1 MEIQKGAKIGFFSR
15 IDYGSKGFRRA
26 VLNAGYDYFRKEGV
40 HFLVLAGGLI
50 SEKAVSREMRKFI
63 KNLIDTERDKIK
75 ENNFRIKALN
85 KKRKKPLPLVPL
97 LTGEQLVVRKSE
109 VEEEFLT
116 GVAEQ
121 LADVIPVLNFP
132 DPENP
137 GKEKS
142 VELFITTSP
151 AFDGEIGERVA
162 QLLSEKRSDIRIWNV
177 GGDRFPVKY
186 VNKLLWVLTPVKAV
200 WMRGDYYSTAVER
213 VIKDKTKQTSQSSPD
228 IYIVGC
234 FGSSIHKPKGELK
247 YQYLSI
253 PACHRLEET
262 RVSENQIGVSVLEF
276 PADGSQHLFRT
287 YNLKDLVSKEL
298 SFIVPPEG
306 ASVLQK
312 KMIEVMK
319 NKGWSTRG
327 LFITELGVS
336 GKEVDDNLES
346 LMKKKTFRR
355 NGENWPGIIYQEK
368 SKKYY
373 FDLVYIQ
380 RNLKYAPSNGPYSED
395 RIVSFACMHAG
406 SRETDYPFFVNEVP
420 KIILKQNA
428 DILIDAGDTK
438 EGLYHDLDKKGEIV
452 AGLANNTLQEKF
464 AAHLVG
470 TVIFKVFVER
480 FLMLLKEC
488 DVNKLT
494 PDKVYAMVNKSLILF
509 IYILGNHDLWEAG
522 DGHEPLVV
530 FRGVLVRFL
539 TDHIHEYLSSQKLPY
554 QPLTKLVEGKVLS
567 QEFFDLPS
575 GLKLSIQHP
584 HMARA
589 KTTSIRP
596 QEMMDYGKRMGC
608 QVTIG
613 ANFHVS
619 ESVDEWDMDLG
630 QCHSQQ
636 IGTIKHGSNF
646 ERHKM
651 KMVDQGV
658 GFLRLLSRKDESFKS
673 PNRIFMGETAFYGAP
688 KPVPPVD
695 NLVIVNSFVKE
706 LGVDPLKEN

>member
-1 MEIQKGAKIGFFSR
+1 MEIQKGAKIGFISR
-15 IDYGSKGFRRA
+15 IDFGSKGFRQS
-26 VLNAGYDYFRKEGV
+26 VVNAGFECLRKDGT
-40 HFLVLAGGLI
+40 HFNVLAGGLI
-50 SEKAVSREMRKFI
+50 SEKDIRREMRDYI
-63 KNLIDTERDKIK
+63 KDMIDTERDEIKVKNEKIK
-75 ENNFRIKALN
+75 AMN
-85 KKRKKPLPLVPL
+85 KKGKKQLSLVPL
-97 LTGEQLVVRKSE
+97 LTGEHLVTRKSAL
-109 VEEEFLT
+109 EEDFLKK
-116 GVAEQ
+116 VATQ
-121 LADVIPVLNFP
+121 LAKIIPVITGP
-132 DPENP
+132 DSEDS
-137 GKEKS
+137 GKEKLID
-142 VELFITTSP
+142 LFITTSP
-151 AFDGEIGERVA
+151 AFDGDIGERVA
-162 QLLSEKRSDIRIWNV
+162 QLLSEERKDVRVWNV
-177 GGDRFPVKY
+177 GGDRFPVKF
-186 VNKLLWVLTPVKAV
+186 VDKLLWVLTPVKAV

-213 VIKDKTKQTSQSSPD
+213 VIKDKTKQTSQSSPY
-228 IYIVGC
+228 IYVVGG

-247 YQYLSI
+247 YQYCSV
-253 PACHRLEET
+253 PVCHRLEET

-287 YNLKDLVSKEL
+287 YNLKDLVSREL

-306 ASVLQK
+306 ASVIQK
-312 KMIEVMK
+312 KMIEIMK
-319 NKGWSTRG
+319 AKSWATRG
-327 LFITELGVS
+327 IFVSELGIS
-336 GKEVDDNLES
+336 GQDVDKAVKS
-346 LMKKKTFRR
+346 LMNKKTFRR
-355 NGENWPGIIYQEK
+355 NGENWPGIVYREK

-373 FDLVYIQ
+373 FDLNYVQ
-380 RNLKYAPSNGPYSED
+380 RFLKYASPTGAFNED

-420 KIILKQNA
+420 NIILKQNA
-428 DILIDAGDTK
+428 TILVDAGDTK

-470 TVIFKVFVER
+470 TVIFKVFQAR
-480 FLMLLKEC
+480 FSTLLKESERG
-488 DVNKLT
+488 KLAIE
-494 PDKVYAMVNKSLILF
+494 KVSEMVRGALLLF
-509 IYILGNHDLWEAG
+509 VYILGNHDLWEAG

-539 TDHIHEYLSSQKLPY
+539 TDHIHEYLDSEKLPY
-554 QPLTKLVEGKVLS
+554 QPLTNLVESKVLC
-567 QEFFDLPS
+567 QEFYDLPS

-608 QVTIG
+608 QVTLG

-630 QCHSQQ
+630 QCHCQQ

-651 KMVDQGV
+651 KMVDQGI
-658 GFLRLLSRKDESFKS
+658 GYLRLLSRKDDHFKS
-673 PNRIFMGETAFYGAP
+673 PQRIFMGETAFYGAP

-695 NLVIVNSFVKE
+695 NLEIVNKFVTN
-706 LGVDPLKEN
+706 LGVDPLK

>member
-26 VLNAGYDYFRKEGV
+26 VLNAGYDEFRKEKV

-50 SEKAVSREMRKFI
+50 SEKAISREMRMHTKNFI
-63 KNLIDTERDKIK
+63 EEEREKIK
-75 ENNFRIKALN
+75 KKNVRIKALN
-85 KKRKKPLPLVPL
+85 KKKKKQLSFVPL
-97 LTGEQLVVRKSE
+97 LAGERLVVRKSAA
-109 VEEEFLT
+109 EEKFLM

-121 LADVIPVLNFP
+121 LADAIPVLNLP
-132 DPENP
+132 DPENS
-137 GKEKS
+137 GKEKP

-162 QLLSEKRSDIRIWNV
+162 QFLSEKRSDIRIWNV

-186 VNKLLWVLTPVKAV
+186 VDKLLWVLTPVKAV

-228 IYIVGC
+228 IYVVGC

-262 RVSENQIGVSVLEF
+262 RVSENQVGVSVLEF

-306 ASVLQK
+306 SSALQK
-312 KMIEVMK
+312 KIIEVMK

-327 LFITELGVS
+327 LFVTELGVS
-336 GKEVDDNLES
+336 GEEVDSALKS

-368 SKKYY
+368 SRKYY
-373 FDLVYIQ
+373 FDLAYIQ
-380 RNLKYAPSNGPYSED
+380 RHLKYAPSNGLCGED

-406 SRETDYPFFVNEVP
+406 SRETDYHFFVNEVP
-420 KIILKQNA
+420 KIILKQSA
-428 DILIDAGDTK
+428 TILVDAGDTK
-438 EGLYHDLDKKGEIV
+438 EGLYHDLDKKGEII

-464 AAHLVG
+464 AAHLIG
-470 TVIFKVFVER
+470 TVIFRVFLER
-480 FLMLLKEC
+480 FNTLLKEC
-488 DVNKLT
+488 EKDKLT
-494 PDKVYAMVNKSLILF
+494 SEKVSEMVNGALLLF
-509 IYILGNHDLWEAG
+509 IYILGNHDLWESG

-539 TDHIHEYLSSQKLPY
+539 TDHIHEHLTSQKLPY
-554 QPLTKLVEGKVLS
+554 QSLTKLVESKVLS
-567 QEFFDLPS
+567 QEFYDLPS

-596 QEMMDYGKRMGC
+596 QEMMDYGKRHGC
-608 QVTIG
+608 QITIG

-636 IGTIKHGSNF
+636 IGTMKHGSSF

-673 PNRIFMGETAFYGAP
+673 PNRIFMGETAFYGAS
-688 KPVPPVD
+688 KPVPPID
-695 NLVIVNSFVKE
+695 NLAIVNSFVRE
-706 LGVDPLKEN
+706 LGVDPLE

>member
-1 MEIQKGAKIGFFSR
+1 MEIQKGAKIGLVSR
-15 IDYGSKGFRRA
+15 IDFGSKGFRQS
-26 VLNAGYDYFRKEGV
+26 VVNSGFEVFRKEGT
-40 HFLVLAGGLI
+40 HFNVLVGGLI
-50 SEKAVSREMRKFI
+50 SERAVWREMRAYVKDAI
-63 KNLIDTERDKIK
+63 ESERDKIK
-75 ENNFRIKALN
+75 ARNERIKARN
-85 KKRKKPLPLVPL
+85 KKRKQQLPLMPL
-97 LTGEQLVVRKSE
+97 LTGEHLVTRKSVLEEDFLKE
-109 VEEEFLT
+109 VA
-116 GVAEQ
+116 VQ
-121 LADVIPVLNFP
+121 LAKAIPVTVGP
-132 DPENP
+132 DPESP
-137 GKEKS
+137 GKEKP
-142 VELFITTSP
+142 VDLFITTSP
-151 AFDGEIGERVA
+151 AFDGDIGERVA
-162 QLLSEKRSDIRIWNV
+162 QLLSEQRNDIRVWNA

-228 IYIVGC
+228 IYVVGG

-247 YQYLSI
+247 YQYCAV

-262 RVSENQIGVSVLEF
+262 RVNENQIGVSVLEF

-306 ASVLQK
+306 ASGIQK
-312 KMIEVMK
+312 KMIEIMK
-319 NKGWSTRG
+319 AKGWATRG
-327 LFITELGVS
+327 IFVSELGIS
-336 GKEVDDNLES
+336 GKETDEALES

-355 NGENWPGIIYQEK
+355 NGENWPGIVYKEK

-373 FDLVYIQ
+373 FDLNYVQ
-380 RNLKYAPSNGPYSED
+380 RFLKYGSSSGPFNED

-406 SRETDYPFFVNEVP
+406 SRETDYDFFVNDVP
-420 KIILKQNA
+420 GIVLKQGA
-428 DILIDAGDTK
+428 TVLVDAGDTK
-438 EGLYHDLDKKGEIV
+438 EGLRHDLDKKGEIV
-452 AGLANNTLQEKF
+452 AGMANNTIQEKF
-464 AAHLVG
+464 AAHLIG
-470 TVIFKVFVER
+470 TVILKVFLAR
-480 FLMLLKEC
+480 FAASLKEC
-488 DVNKLT
+488 DKEKLT
-494 PDKVYAMVNKSLILF
+494 PEKVGDMVNKALLLF

-522 DGHEPLVV
+522 DGHEPLTV
-530 FRGVLVRFL
+530 FRAVLIRFL
-539 TDHIHEYLSSQKLPY
+539 TEHIHDHLTSQKLPY
-554 QPLTKLVEGKVLS
+554 HPMTKLVESKVLC
-567 QEFFDLPS
+567 QEFYDLPS

-596 QEMMDYGKRMGC
+596 QEMMDYGKRAGC

-636 IGTIKHGSNF
+636 IGTIKHGSSF

-658 GFLRLLSRKDESFKS
+658 GFLKVVSRRDDYFKS
-673 PNRIFMGETAFYGAP
+673 PVRIVMGETAFYGAP

-695 NLVIVNSFVKE
+695 NMVIVNKFVAD
-706 LGVDPLKEN
+706 LGVDPIQ